1 MRTHFYKDILKPI
14 LSFLLTTLFPFLFQ
28 NKLTFQLR
36 LVITIS
42 GSVIAIFWI
51 IALHMSEIERYENI
65 IRQYEDSLLKE
76 EHAINHLELR
86 IKDLENKSNLQDREL
101 QHYEKWIDNKEQELN
116 YMQQTVDN
124 LLNKPS
130 IIFPNTSTFR
140 NFLKFFQ
147 K

>member
-14 LSFLLTTLFPFLFQ
+14 FSFLLTTLFPFIFQ
-28 NKLTFQLR
+28 NKLTIQMR

-42 GSVIAIFWI
+42 GSVLAIFWI

-76 EHAINHLELR
+76 EHSINHLELR

-101 QHYEKWIDNKEQELN
+101 QHYEKWIYSKEQELN

-140 NFLKFFQ
+140 NLIKFFQ

>member
-14 LSFLLTTLFPFLFQ
+14 FSFLLTTLFPFIFQ
-28 NKLTFQLR
+28 NKLTIQMR

-42 GSVIAIFWI
+42 GSVLAIFWI

-76 EHAINHLELR
+76 EHSINHLELR

-101 QHYEKWIDNKEQELN
+101 QHYEKWIYSKEQELN

-140 NFLKFFQ
+140 NFIKFFQ